1 VSFNSIAQ
9 NNSSSLLAASTT
21 RGLISLFR
29 TAEVNNENENEDTW
43 TKEIGQLI
51 TDSTCNQISFS
62 HVEKN
67 LLGAACDLS
76 LSLYNVEAMKVDHH
90 FTNMHKAS
98 VKSLTF
104 SPVNRLLLCSASP
117 DKSICFYDMNDK
129 VLVKKIRTDLPLSKV
144 DFCADG
150 FTVACSGQSPQGEN
164 IILIYDLRKSS

>member
-1 VSFNSIAQ
+1 M
-9 NNSSSLLAASTT
+9 
-21 RGLISLFR
+21 
-29 TAEVNNENENEDTW
+29 
-43 TKEIGQLI
+43 I

-67 LLGAACDLS
+67 LLAAACDLS
-76 LSLYNVEAMKVDHH
+76 VSLYNIETMKVDHH

-104 SPVNRLLLCSASP
+104 SPVNRLLLCSVSP

-129 VLVKKIRTDLPLSKV
+129 VIVKKIKTELPLSKV

-150 FTVACSGQSPQGEN
+150 FTVACSGQNTLGEN
-164 IILIYDLRKSS
+164 TILVYDLRKSSQEVTKQCVGHMQSISSLRFMRK